1 MSKRASPAMV
11 GGFIV
16 GGVTLVVAAVI
27 VLGSGKLFKDTV
39 EYISWFE
46 GSVNGL
52 NPGAPVKFMGVT
64 IGQVT
69 AIRLRAG
76 PAGEFLDT
84 AEDFEN
90 WEDNLRIPVF
100 YELDR
105 ELLRR
110 EGTLIDV
117 GDPVTAQL
125 LVESGLRATM
135 AVESILTG
143 RKYISLSVDRSSPIN
158 VANDPNV
165 DAYEIPTIETGL
177 EWLERD
183 VQGLMAKLTSLD
195 VEGLV
200 EAIKGAA
207 NDIGELASGE
217 ETRKALADLPG
228 TLAEVRETLRTIQS
242 AAASADTTM
251 MSLRP
256 RIDASSADIEAAAE
270 ELDAT
275 LANLRA
281 VVEPGSPLLTKLE
294 GSLHEI
300 SIAAAALGELA
311 DYLQQNPSALL
322 RGKDVEDDR

>member
-1 MSKRASPAMV
+1 MSRRANPTMV
-11 GGFIV
+11 GGFIL
-16 GGVTLVVAAVI
+16 GGVALAIGAIITF
-27 VLGSGKLFKDTV
+27 GSGKLFRDTV

-76 PAGEFLDT
+76 PEGGMLDT
-84 AEDFEN
+84 AEEFED
-90 WEDNLRIPVF
+90 WEANLRIPVF

-105 ELLRR
+105 SLLRK
-110 EGTLIDV
+110 EGSVADV
-117 GDPVTAQL
+117 GDPVVAQL
-125 LVESGLRATM
+125 LIEGGLRATM

-143 RKYISLSVDRSSPIN
+143 RKYISLSVDRDAPISM
-158 VANDPNV
+158 VNDPTV
-165 DAYEIPTIETGL
+165 DAFEIPTLSTGL

-183 VQGLMAKLTSLD
+183 VQGLMAKLTNLD

-200 EAIKGAA
+200 AAITDAA
-207 NDIGELASGE
+207 NEIGELASGNDTKE
-217 ETRKALADLPG
+217 ALADIPG
-228 TLAEVRETLRTIQS
+228 TLAEVRETMRSIQTLT
-242 AAASADTTM
+242 ASADSTM
-251 MSLRP
+251 TALRP
-256 RIDASSADIEAAAE
+256 RIDASSAEIEAAAE
-270 ELDAT
+270 ELDGM

-281 VVEPGSPLLTKLE
+281 VVEPGSPLLTNLE
-294 GSLHEI
+294 KSLYEI

-322 RGKDVEDDR
+322 RGKDVEGN

>member
-1 MSKRASPAMV
+1 MSRRASPAMV

-16 GGVTLVVAAVI
+16 GGVGLIVAAII

-69 AIRLRAG
+69 AIRLRASSPDG
-76 PAGEFLDT
+76 MLDT
-84 AEDFEN
+84 ADEFEN
-90 WEDNLRIPVF
+90 WEENLRIPVF

-105 ELLRR
+105 NQLRK
-110 EGTLIDV
+110 EGTVADV
-117 GDPVTAQL
+117 ADPVVARL
-125 LVESGLRATM
+125 LIEGGLRATL

-143 RKYISLSVDRSSPIN
+143 RKYISLSVDRESPIN
-158 VANDPNV
+158 VVNDPKV
-165 DAYEIPTIETGL
+165 DAFEIPTLSTGL

-183 VQGLMAKLTSLD
+183 VQNLMAKLTDLD

-200 EAIKGAA
+200 EAITEAA
-207 NDIGELASGE
+207 NDVGELAAGK
-217 ETRKALADLPG
+217 ETRAALNDIPG
-228 TLAEVRETLRTIQS
+228 TLAEVRETMRSIQTL
-242 AAASADTTM
+242 AASADTTM
-251 MSLRP
+251 ARLRP
-256 RIDASSADIEAAAE
+256 RIDASSAEIEAAAA
-270 ELDAT
+270 ELDAM

-281 VVEPGSPLLTKLE
+281 VVEPGSPLLTNLE
-294 GSLHEI
+294 KSLYEI
-300 SIAAAALGELA
+300 SIAAAAMAELA

-322 RGKDVEDDR
+322 RGKDVEGN

>member
-1 MSKRASPAMV
+1 MV

-16 GGVTLVVAAVI
+16 GGVVLVVAAVI

-69 AIRLRAG
+69 AVRLRATEDG
-76 PAGEFLDT
+76 MLDT
-84 AEDFEN
+84 AEEFEN
-90 WEDNLRIPVF
+90 WEENLRIPVF

-105 ELLRR
+105 DQLRK
-110 EGTLIDV
+110 EGSVADV
-117 GDPVTAQL
+117 GDPVVAQL
-125 LVESGLRATM
+125 LIEGGLRATM

-143 RKYISLSVDRSSPIN
+143 RKYIQLSVDRESPIN
-158 VANDPNV
+158 VVNDPNV
-165 DAYEIPTIETGL
+165 EAFEIPTKETGL

-183 VQGLMAKLTSLD
+183 VQGLMNKLTNLD

-200 EAIKGAA
+200 ESIKNAA
-207 NDIGELASGE
+207 DDIGSLASGT
-217 ETRKALADLPG
+217 ETREALADIPG
-228 TLAEVRETLRTIQS
+228 TLAEVRETMRSIQTL
-242 AAASADTTM
+242 AAAADTTM
-251 MSLRP
+251 VMLRP
-256 RIDASSADIEAAAE
+256 RIDASSAEIQAAAE
-270 ELDAT
+270 ELDAM

-281 VVEPGSPLLTKLE
+281 VVEPGSPLLTNLE
-294 GSLHEI
+294 KSLYEI
-300 SIAAAALGELA
+300 SIAAAALAELA

-322 RGKDVEDDR
+322 RGKDLEDN